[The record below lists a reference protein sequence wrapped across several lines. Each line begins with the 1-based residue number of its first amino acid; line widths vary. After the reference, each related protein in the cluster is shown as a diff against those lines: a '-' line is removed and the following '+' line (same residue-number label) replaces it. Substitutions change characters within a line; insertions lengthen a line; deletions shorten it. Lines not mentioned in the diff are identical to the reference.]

1 MSASKAILIGGAIAG
16 TLDITQA
23 SLLFGWDIP
32 KAIAA
37 GLVGHSAFRGGAG
50 MYLLGLALHFLIA
63 FSWTTGFYLAS
74 RRLPF
79 MTEYPLVCGLLYGM
93 VVENVMNLVVLPLS
107 ALHARGPYQLQDLLL
122 GLGVHMVVIGLPI
135 AYSVRKFAPAGSAT
149 NIGSYGDQKAIRAT
163 T

>member
-1 MSASKAILIGGAIAG
+1 MSASRAILIGGSIAG
-16 TLDITQA
+16 LLDITQA

-37 GLVGHSAFRGGAG
+37 GLLGHSAFRGGAG
-50 MYLLGLALHFLIA
+50 MYVLGLALHFLIA
-63 FSWTTGFYLAS
+63 FSWTAGFYVAS
-74 RRLPF
+74 RKLPF

-107 ALHARGPYQLQDLLL
+107 ALRARGPYQLQDLLL

-135 AYSVRKFAPAGSAT
+135 AYSVRKFAPASNMT
-149 NIGSYGDQKAIRAT
+149 SYGSQKAIRAT